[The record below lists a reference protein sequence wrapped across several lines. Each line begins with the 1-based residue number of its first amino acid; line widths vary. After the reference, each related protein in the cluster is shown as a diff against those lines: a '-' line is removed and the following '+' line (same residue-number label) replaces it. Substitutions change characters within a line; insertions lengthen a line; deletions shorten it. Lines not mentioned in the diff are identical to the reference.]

1 MDAAGTRGTSPYPAE
16 KYSATIRLSDS
27 AVVVEV
33 HLIGAD
39 EFGMKGQ
46 RLDNRI
52 LAKATVAGEL
62 LLLISMENRMRLAVI
77 ALSFLAEGIASKA
90 DNS

>member
-1 MDAAGTRGTSPYPAE
+1 M
-16 KYSATIRLSDS
+16 
-27 AVVVEV
+27 VEV
-33 HLIGAD
+33 HSIGAD

-62 LLLISMENRMRLAVI
+62 LLLISMENRMRLALI
-77 ALSFLAEGIASKA
+77 ALSLLAEGIASKA